1 MTIKWN
7 ELASKHLVGR
17 TIVKAKWLS
26 AKESKR
32 LMDWDYQPLEL
43 FLDNGTILTP
53 SADDECNNAG
63 ALFTNI
69 KKTFKKKDGTIGTG
83 EVLFPVFREYTR

>member
-32 LMDWDYQPLEL
+32 LMDWDYE
-43 FLDNGTILTP
+43 TITDKQ
-53 SADDECNNAG
+53 AKEIN
-63 ALFTNI
+63 
-69 KKTFKKKDGTIGTG
+69 
-83 EVLFPVFREYTR
+83 